1 MFGVSGVRGV
11 TGLSGVKGVSGVS
24 LVTGVSGVSGVT
36 GVTSVSGT
44 GEWTSPGWARVT
56 SGMVI
61 YPIVLHSSCITK
73 YSYLTKTQL
82 ALQSHQNELYCIMH
96 VEVSVGNETF
106 KDRSQLTSQNYCFPY
121 LLKYKGWMYS
131 SLPDAT
137 WPSILLIISCYFIF
151 ASAIWP

>member
-1 MFGVSGVRGV
+1 MGVNGVNGVLGVLGVSGVRGDTGVLGVSGVRGV

-73 YSYLTKTQL
+73 YSYLTNTWLDLQSFQSEQCFLMWDVQL
-82 ALQSHQNELYCIMH
+82 AMKKSKM
-96 VEVSVGNETF
+96 G
-106 KDRSQLTSQNYCFPY
+106 LT
-121 LLKYKGWMYS
+121 
-131 SLPDAT
+131 
-137 WPSILLIISCYFIF
+137 
-151 ASAIWP
+151 